1 LRIGQLND
9 AATLGRQ
16 NSRSA
21 DVRVPANASRF
32 FSESLSNGKLNL
44 PAILSDFNRFAKTF
58 VMSKQP
64 FWVAGSLLAKG
75 SLGRLP
81 AQD

>member
-1 LRIGQLND
+1 LRICQLND
-9 AATLGRQ
+9 AAILWCQ

-21 DVRVPANASRF
+21 DVRVPASASRF
-32 FSESLSNGKLNL
+32 FSESLSKGKLNL
-44 PAILSDFNRFAKTF
+44 LAILGDFNRFAETF
-58 VMSKQP
+58 VMSGQL
-64 FWVAGSLLAKG
+64 FWVTGSLLAKG